1 LTPKNARLRKAFV
14 ETLALSPNIQA
25 ACDSVGW
32 SRAYA
37 YRLRYEDPD
46 FKEAW
51 DAAIE
56 SGVDR
61 IEAKAFERAE
71 AGESDTLTIFILKN
85 RRREVYQETVRNEHS
100 GPDGGPIDVHVVSE
114 SFDHRVAALLAR
126 VRGLEPSPD
135 VAALGEGP
143 PPLRLAALGETG
155 ATVAGGE
162 LDGVAAP
169 GGARVR
175 EDADGG

>member
-1 LTPKNARLRKAFV
+1 LAKSPNV
-14 ETLALSPNIQA
+14 TLACQA
-25 ACDSVGW
+25 AGW
-32 SRAYA
+32 SRPYS
-37 YRLRYEDPD
+37 YQLRQEDPE

-56 SGVDR
+56 AGVDR

-71 AGESDTLTIFILKN
+71 EGESDTLTIFILKN

-126 VRGLEPSPD
+126 VRGLEPAGDP
-135 VAALGEGP
+135 AALGEGT
-143 PPLRLAALGETG
+143 PPLRLAAVGETG

-162 LDGVAAP
+162 LDGVVAP
-169 GGARVR
+169 GGSRVR
-175 EDADGG
+175 EDEDGG